1 MNTSQLIESFD
12 HIVQG
17 SQALCVSLRQ
27 QNNPLWLPITEQ
39 EALIGLTPLQKA
51 LNFYQDFWYQNG
63 QDGRETRSCFGL
75 ISANELQIKQAIS
88 INEHKEIFKQQVKL
102 IQKNNKQIWNEF
114 RGQLAKR
121 HDDLR
126 NSLHLSGLTRLHLKQ
141 TWRAIPVIER
151 TPSRVGF
158 NWYNS
163 GRSIQK
169 ITVEQAQQALLNLDQ
184 SGDHIQSQLSTL
196 SHLASHTPL
205 AKVQNLAPTM
215 RANIFY
221 EDNALPSRQAMNISL
236 PILFKADEKN
246 KLPPHN
252 EPELIAPLTR
262 KRAVRSD
269 RRIEDEP
276 FLPSIR
282 VHRYINN

>member
-17 SQALCVSLRQ
+17 TQSLCLSLQ
-27 QNNPLWLPITEQ
+27 QERNALWLPLTADET
-39 EALIGLTPLQKA
+39 ASGLTPLQKA

-75 ISANELQIKQAIS
+75 ISANEQQIQHAFE
-88 INEHKEIFKQQVKL
+88 INEYKETFKQQVKIL
-102 IQKNNKQIWNEF
+102 QSHNKQSWNEF
-114 RGQLAKR
+114 RGVLAKR
-121 HDDLR
+121 HHDLR

-141 TWRAIPVIER
+141 TWRSIPVINR
-151 TPSRVGF
+151 TPSRIGF

-184 SGDHIQSQLSTL
+184 SGDHIQTQLNIL
-196 SHLASHTPL
+196 SHLPSHTPL

-215 RANIFY
+215 RANIFF
-221 EDNALPSRQAMNISL
+221 EDNSFPSRQAMNISL
-236 PILFKADEKN
+236 PILFKADKEN

-252 EPELIAPLTR
+252 EPELNAPLTR

-269 RRIEDEP
+269 RRIEDEA